1 MSDTET
7 APELSVAP
15 EPNVP
20 AEPQTHAEWWASG
33 AAPDTASVETAT
45 ASAALSSYT
54 DAQAAASL
62 RRAGMFVIVLA
73 CIGVPLAWVY
83 TGWRGAAALAVGALI
98 SGSGLWE
105 WRRLMAA
112 LTAKMDA
119 QEAVHSSAVASPAM
133 APSIGFA
140 IAGFAVRLLVVV
152 AVLYAS
158 LRYLHGSVPALAAG
172 LAMGV
177 LALTVEAIRLLRSGT
192 I

>member
-1 MSDTET
+1 MRET
-7 APELSVAP
+7 GS
-15 EPNVP
+15 P
-20 AEPQTHAEWWASG
+20 AESPKELQTHAEWWASG
-33 AAPDTASVETAT
+33 AAPDVGAAETVGAPP
-45 ASAALSSYT
+45 ALPGYT
-54 DAQAAASL
+54 DAQAAGSL
-62 RRAGMFVIVLA
+62 RRAGLLVVVLTCVGA
-73 CIGVPLAWVY
+73 PIAWVY
-83 TGWRGAAALAVGALI
+83 TGWRGAAAFAVGAAI

-112 LTAKMDA
+112 LMAQMDA
-119 QEAVHSSAVASPAM
+119 QDLVQPPAVAGSTR

-140 IAGFAVRLLVVV
+140 IAGFAARLLVVV
-152 AVLYAS
+152 AILYAS

>member
-1 MSDTET
+1 MSEIEAPSET
-7 APELSVAP
+7 QPRV
-15 EPNVP
+15 EPG
-20 AEPQTHAEWWASG
+20 THAEWWASG
-33 AAPDTASVETAT
+33 TAPDVQTPAGPDSVG
-45 ASAALSSYT
+45 SPYT

-62 RRAGMFVIVLA
+62 RRAGVLVVVLTCVA
-73 CIGVPLAWVY
+73 LPVAWLY
-83 TGWRGAAALAVGALI
+83 AGWRGAAALAVGAAI

-119 QEAVHSSAVASPAM
+119 QEAVQPSSANGTLK

-140 IAGFAVRLLVVV
+140 IAGFVVRLLVVV

-158 LRYLHGSVPALAAG
+158 LKYLHGSVPALAAG

-177 LALTVEAIRLLRSGT
+177 VALTVEAIRLLRSGT